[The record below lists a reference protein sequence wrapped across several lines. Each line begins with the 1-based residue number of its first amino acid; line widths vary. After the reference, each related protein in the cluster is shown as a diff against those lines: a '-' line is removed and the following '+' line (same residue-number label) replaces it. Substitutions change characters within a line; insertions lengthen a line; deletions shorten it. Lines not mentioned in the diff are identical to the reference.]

1 MITLII
7 GQNAI
12 GKSAYLRDKIKKS
25 STNSILTNMIPSDY
39 LKNVEYNKERIQ
51 QLEDILD
58 TDNIIRN
65 QDLLGIETDE
75 VTIGQYFTSILTL
88 ICKNGSMLYLD
99 TPELGLSYKEIGF
112 LVWFL
117 CRVEDTFTEI
127 EIVTHSEI
135 LLGISN
141 KKVRTVEYDENRK
154 EFKLVDL
161 KDDVYNMID

>member
-1 MITLII
+1 
-7 GQNAI
+7 
-12 GKSAYLRDKIKKS
+12 
-25 STNSILTNMIPSDY
+25 
-39 LKNVEYNKERIQ
+39 
-51 QLEDILD
+51 
-58 TDNIIRN
+58 
-65 QDLLGIETDE
+65 
-75 VTIGQYFTSILTL
+75 
-88 ICKNGSMLYLD
+88 MLYLD

>member
-12 GKSAYLRDKIKKS
+12 GKSAYLKNRIKKS
-25 STNSILTNMIPSDY
+25 SDNGILTNIVSSEY
-39 LKNVEYNKERIQ
+39 LKNLDYNEERIQ

-75 VTIGQYFTSILTL
+75 VTIGQYFTRILTL
-88 ICKNGSMLYLD
+88 ICKNGSILYLD
-99 TPELGLSYKEIGF
+99 EPEFDLSYKEIGF

-117 CRVEDTFTEI
+117 CRVEDTFTEM

-135 LLGISN
+135 LLGIPN
-141 KKVRTVEYDENRK
+141 KKVQTVEYDESRK

-161 KDDVYNMID
+161 KDDAYVTID